1 VTSSHSLLYTRRHLD
16 CHYFQSA
23 LPAPPPLETN
33 LQMRTDLCGTLAQ
46 KIANFFTYLF
56 FLPTYPVLLFLLLLG
71 AVPPNPSAKCTTV
84 QYIESWVYTVD
95 VQSSAS
101 LVIDTSL

>member
-46 KIANFFTYLF
+46 KNR
-56 FLPTYPVLLFLLLLG
+56 
-71 AVPPNPSAKCTTV
+71 
-84 QYIESWVYTVD
+84 
-95 VQSSAS
+95 
-101 LVIDTSL
+101 